1 MVMNEVTIDPPY
13 QESDCHG
20 NEKSREHI
28 IKIVS
33 IHNERELRPLTSHSK
48 KTFFAVL
55 LLNCAFFSFFAVEKG
70 FACLQLITLILAIS
84 HSKQHFFFCC

>member
-33 IHNERELRPLTSHSK
+33 IHNE
-48 KTFFAVL
+48 
-55 LLNCAFFSFFAVEKG
+55 N
-70 FACLQLITLILAIS
+70 
-84 HSKQHFFFCC
+84 

>member
-1 MVMNEVTIDPPY
+1 MNEVTIDPPY

-33 IHNERELRPLTSHSK
+33 IHNE
-48 KTFFAVL
+48 
-55 LLNCAFFSFFAVEKG
+55 N
-70 FACLQLITLILAIS
+70 
-84 HSKQHFFFCC
+84 